1 MPKEEIK
8 QQEQATLNT
17 FEKVARDWHA
27 SNKHWSVGHAERVWR
42 DMERN
47 ILPAIGK
54 RNIADLTTRDLLHP
68 LREVEQSGRLD
79 AGQRNGRGSATG
91 EYWSVSP
98 AVNGY

>member
-79 AGQRNGRGSATG
+79 VASRLPDLQMLTGSQPCAT
-91 EYWSVSP
+91 
-98 AVNGY
+98 